1 MEIHKRIAPNNRF
14 AASRKREMKPKITL
28 LVEDNP
34 DDEYLTVRAF
44 HKANVSSELIVVRDG
59 CEAIE
64 YLFGEGRHADRD
76 SSNQPALILLDLKL
90 PKIDG
95 IEVLRR
101 LRGKA
106 RTRFIPVVILT
117 TSREDRD
124 VIAGYHSGANSYI
137 RKPVNFE
144 EFVRA
149 VGEILSYRGSS
160 PRCTSSSIS
169 SDFAGAITQIRHR
182 KQA

>member
-1 MEIHKRIAPNNRF
+1 MN
-14 AASRKREMKPKITL
+14 PKITL

-44 HKANVSSELIVVRDG
+44 RKSQVSSELVVVHDG
-59 CEAIE
+59 CEALE
-64 YLFGEGRHADRD
+64 YLFREGRYANQD
-76 SSNQPALILLDLKL
+76 SSKEPALILLDLKL

-101 LRGKA
+101 LRDEE

-124 VIAGYHSGANSYI
+124 VVAGYRSGANSYI

-144 EFVRA
+144 EFVSA
-149 VGEILSYRGSS
+149 VGQILLYWLVLNE
-160 PRCTSSSIS
+160 PLPV
-169 SDFAGAITQIRHR
+169 
-182 KQA
+182 